1 MREIARPFGIGTGSF
16 SFGIMMDH
24 QALLEKG
31 YRAVSLAC
39 ASRKILNVHTAGD
52 TADQLEEQGM
62 EETGKFLLAWIR
74 SWEE

>member
-1 MREIARPFGIGTGSF
+1 MREIARPLGIGTGSF

-31 YRAVSLAC
+31 YQAASMAC

-52 TADQLEEQGM
+52 TADQLEDQGM
-62 EETGKFLLAWIR
+62 EEAGKFLLAWIQ
-74 SWEE
+74 SWEK